1 MKQNRSDYIE
11 FIKDDKQQKKEQT
24 GRKMKMSTLYKLTE
38 EYMELLAI
46 AEEEDLDPQTLQDT
60 FEGLQGEF
68 EEKADNY
75 AILIKALKGQEDMLD
90 VEIKRLQER
99 KQILINN
106 QKRMKESLENAM
118 NLTGNRKFKTLLH
131 SFNIQ
136 KNPPSLQID
145 NEEAVPKEFY
155 TLKKVFD
162 NAAIKKYLKE
172 NGQADFAHLV
182 QGESL
187 RIR

>member
-1 MKQNRSDYIE
+1 
-11 FIKDDKQQKKEQT
+11 
-24 GRKMKMSTLYKLTE
+24 
-38 EYMELLAI
+38 MELLAM
-46 AEEEDLDPQTLQDT
+46 AEEEELDPKTLADT
-60 FEGLQGEF
+60 FESLQGEF

-75 AILIKALKGQEDMLD
+75 AVVIKTLKGQEDMLD
-90 VEIKRLQER
+90 AEIKRLQGI
-99 KQILINN
+99 KQVLSNN
-106 QKRMKESLENAM
+106 QKKLKENLENAM

-136 KNPPSLQID
+136 KNPPSLYID
-145 NEEAVPKEFY
+145 DQEAVPEEFY
-155 TLKKVFD
+155 TYKKVFD
-162 NAAIKKYLKE
+162 NAAIKNYLKE

>member
-1 MKQNRSDYIE
+1 MN
-11 FIKDDKQQKKEQT
+11 
-24 GRKMKMSTLYKLTE
+24 TLYNLTA
-38 EYMELLAI
+38 EYMELLAM
-46 AEEEDLDPQTLQDT
+46 AEEEDLDPQTLADT
-60 FEGLQGEF
+60 FESLQGEF

-75 AILIKALKGQEDMLD
+75 AVMIKSLKGQEDMLD
-90 VEIKRLQER
+90 TEIKRLQER
-99 KQILINN
+99 KQMLANN
-106 QKRMKESLENAM
+106 QKRLKESLENAM

-136 KNPPSLQID
+136 KNPPSLYID
-145 NEEAVPKEFY
+145 DPESVPEAFY

-162 NAAIKKYLKE
+162 NAAIKSYLKE